1 MARPKKIQALV
12 DVMNER
18 SRENHFDEHEE
29 GNSWLSFFLLQIN
42 EYKGF
47 YKCVNLDGDT
57 YIKFI

>member
-1 MARPKKIQALV
+1 MARPKKIQTLI